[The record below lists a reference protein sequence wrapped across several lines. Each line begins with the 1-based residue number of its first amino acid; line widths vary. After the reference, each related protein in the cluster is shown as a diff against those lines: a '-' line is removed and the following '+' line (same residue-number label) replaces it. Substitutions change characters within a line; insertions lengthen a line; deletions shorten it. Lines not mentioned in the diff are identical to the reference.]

1 MTYFLFHVRQQ
12 STPIG
17 SMQTGQDVVVS
28 PNRDKHATANKV
40 KTSFFSKMFKC
51 WWKKWKKFICAKVA
65 RNKNYSQYINLLLE
79 FNMIFSMIIP
89 YIKFSLFLTLN
100 KLLFRFIAN
109 KLSTFFYMIYNF
121 IHI

>member
-1 MTYFLFHVRQQ
+1 MNLKEKQKLYCKIKPVYNSLLIVTYFLFHVRQQ

-51 WWKKWKKFICAKVA
+51 WWKKM
-65 RNKNYSQYINLLLE
+65 E
-79 FNMIFSMIIP
+79 EM
-89 YIKFSLFLTLN
+89 
-100 KLLFRFIAN
+100 
-109 KLSTFFYMIYNF
+109 YMCKSGQK
-121 IHI
+121 